1 MFTVIGF
8 WTYHEENKPENFGT
22 KWNFKTC
29 QVSISSTF
37 YAQLFHWYF
46 GAKKFQ
52 TQNTAFQFL
61 APKFCTKNAHKMLM
75 KSTQDVHGIAFCVC
89 NEQHDVRILVQ
100 NFWLFVVSKFNC
112 RAFSILPVFEN
123 WIKDFVKISAIA
135 TESCISKV

>member
-8 WTYHEENKPENFGT
+8 WTYNEENIWENFGT

-37 YAQLFHWYF
+37 YVQLFCRYF

-52 TQNTAFQFL
+52 TRNTAFQFW
-61 APKFCTKNAHKMLM
+61 APKFCTKNAHKMSM
-75 KSTQDVHGIAFCVC
+75 KSTQDVHGIAFYVC
-89 NEQHDVRILVQ
+89 NEQHDVRILDQ
-100 NFWLFVVSKFNC
+100 HFWLFVISKFNC
-112 RAFSILPVFEN
+112 RAFSILSVFEN

-135 TESCISKV
+135 IESCISKV